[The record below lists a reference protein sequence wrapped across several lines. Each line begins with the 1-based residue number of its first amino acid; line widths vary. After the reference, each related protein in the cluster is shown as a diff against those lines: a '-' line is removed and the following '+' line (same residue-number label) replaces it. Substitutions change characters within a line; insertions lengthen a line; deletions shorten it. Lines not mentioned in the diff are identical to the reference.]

1 MLFHAWQGMKEEFKP
16 YEVDGVEIEFSDQID
31 LEHYQRT
38 INETI
43 LNIYNRRP
51 RSCDPP
57 AKFPCCPKDPPNSM
71 YCCQGRTDIIRA
83 LTGSLTLMLQSS
95 SGMWE
100 YVEQVA
106 ILITDGQD
114 TDDKG
119 YSIKEGHDEYPRLL
133 ENYVEMAET
142 FKQRKIKILAIGVG
156 DVGEKTLNTLVQ
168 SPEHFIKVDT
178 FADLLNNL
186 TELIEYYAPGKL
198 FPIQPVNIDIS
209 PFVALIIPNL
219 FILCI

>member
-1 MLFHAWQGMKEEFKP
+1 MG
-16 YEVDGVEIEFSDQID
+16 
-31 LEHYQRT
+31 T
-38 INETI
+38 
-43 LNIYNRRP
+43 
-51 RSCDPP
+51 
-57 AKFPCCPKDPPNSM
+57 
-71 YCCQGRTDIIRA
+71 TDIIRA
-83 LTGSLTLMLQSS
+83 LTGSLTLMFQSS
-95 SGMWE
+95 SGMRE

-178 FADLLNNL
+178 FADLLDNL
-186 TELIEYYAPGKL
+186 TELIGSIMCIQSLIPAYRHQWNGK
-198 FPIQPVNIDIS
+198 PS
-209 PFVALIIPNL
+209 KRE
-219 FILCI
+219 ILGMSLLS